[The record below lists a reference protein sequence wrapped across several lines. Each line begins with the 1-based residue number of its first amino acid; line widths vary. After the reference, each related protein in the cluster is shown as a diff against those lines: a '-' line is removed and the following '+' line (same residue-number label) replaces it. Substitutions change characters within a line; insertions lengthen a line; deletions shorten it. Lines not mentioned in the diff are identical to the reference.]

1 MSCSVNRS
9 TVFTLNL
16 SEDDYKALRMVLG
29 ILDDI
34 DMQMLEYRIDC
45 LSADEGSYNFDLN
58 FLCEMRDTLNG
69 IKSCDRW
76 IGEEE

>member
-1 MSCSVNRS
+1 MNCSVNRS

-16 SEDDYKALRMVLG
+16 SEDDYKALRTVLG

-34 DMQMLEYRIDC
+34 STQMLEYRIDL
-45 LSADEGSYNFDLN
+45 LSSDGGSYSLDLHS
-58 FLCEMRDTLNG
+58 LGEIGDALNG

-76 IGEEE
+76 IGEE